1 MVPLNKKVKKMKKI
15 KVAIL
20 DDYQNITHK
29 FGNWSSLENQIELTV
44 INKYIGTD
52 KDLDEQLADFE
63 ILCLMRERTPLPKK
77 LICKLPNLKLVVTS
91 GMWNASIDLE
101 ALKKR
106 NIVCCGTDTKIHST
120 AELAWALIMIG
131 WRGLQTEIGN
141 MKDGKWQT
149 TVGRGLKGNTIG
161 IFGLGKQGLQVANFA
176 NAFGMKVI
184 AWSHNLKKE
193 DCDKVNVKYVSSSE
207 LFELSDIL
215 TIHTKLS
222 DRTMGFIDKQKLS
235 LMKKD
240 ALLVNTSR
248 GPIIKEFDLIDALKN
263 KVIGN
268 AALDVFDIEPLP
280 ENHELRNIKNAILTP
295 HIGYVS
301 LEAYE
306 KFFQG
311 YILAITN
318 FIKGKPINRI
328 N

>member
-1 MVPLNKKVKKMKKI
+1 MKKI
-15 KVAIL
+15 KAAVL

-29 FGNWSSLENQIELTV
+29 FANWSSLKNQIELSI
-44 INKYIGTD
+44 INKYIGADTD
-52 KDLDEQLADFE
+52 LIDKLIDFE
-63 ILCLMRERTPLPKK
+63 VLCLMRERTPLPEK
-77 LICKLPNLKLVVTS
+77 LISKLPNLKLVITS

-120 AELAWALIMIG
+120 AELAWALIMVG
-131 WRGLQTEIGN
+131 WRGLQTEFDN
-141 MKDGKWQT
+141 MKSGNWQT
-149 TVGRGLKGNTIG
+149 RVGRGLKGHTIG

-176 NAFGMKVI
+176 NAFGMNVI

-193 DCDKVNVKYVSSSE
+193 DCEKVNVKYVSSSE

-222 DRTMGFIDKQKLS
+222 DRTIGFIDKQKLS

-240 ALLVNTSR
+240 SLLVNTSR
-248 GPIIKEFDLIDALKN
+248 GPIIKEDDLIYVLKN
-263 KVIGN
+263 KVIGC

-280 ENHELRNIKNAILTP
+280 KNHELRNIKNVILTP

-301 LEAYE
+301 QEAYE
-306 KFFQG
+306 LFFAG
-311 YILAITN
+311 YIIAIKA
-318 FIKGKPINRI
+318 FLDSKPINQI
-328 N
+328 I